1 MGGGLLSVPL
11 EKVQNMIRAQ
21 TKMFWFHV
29 DVGRIDVSYLKGI
42 LEAMADYLNSR
53 SLESFD
59 DVDNN
64 VDEERFSLGL
74 YGCEFGTQADEARE
88 VILDFLY
95 SIKHEMV
102 IGCEVESAMVECSRL
117 GCDNNIDI
125 SLIE

>member
-1 MGGGLLSVPL
+1 
-11 EKVQNMIRAQ
+11 MIRAQ
-21 TKMFWFHV
+21 TKMFSFHV

-59 DVDNN
+59 DDADNN
-64 VDEERFSLGL
+64 VLTDDERFSLGL

-117 GCDNNIDI
+117 GYDNDIDI
-125 SLIE
+125 SLIR